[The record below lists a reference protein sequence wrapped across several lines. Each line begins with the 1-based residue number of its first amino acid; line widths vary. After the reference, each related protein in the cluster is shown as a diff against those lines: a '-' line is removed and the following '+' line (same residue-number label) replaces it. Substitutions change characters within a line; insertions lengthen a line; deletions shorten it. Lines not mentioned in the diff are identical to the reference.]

1 MLKKEGIRAEL
12 DDSNEKLGYRLRNA
26 VVNKIPY
33 TLVIG
38 DKEKESGSVTYR
50 VYGQQEQIS
59 VKAEEFLALIKE
71 RIESKSRF

>member
-1 MLKKEGIRAEL
+1 MANTQNMNYKPF
-12 DDSNEKLGYRLRNA
+12 KLFFDRNGA
-26 VVNKIPY
+26 LIMDVCM
-33 TLVIG
+33 TTIG